1 MGEQKQGGQR
11 LSGHHPGSQ
20 KGVVTGLVARGQLA
34 RAPRVAKE
42 PRGPRAKR
50 EESFV
55 VRIYVI
61 GGVGVRELHI
71 D

>member
-1 MGEQKQGGQR
+1 MKFISAKFSWESKSR
-11 LSGHHPGSQ
+11 
-20 KGVVTGLVARGQLA
+20 VARGQLA